1 MLITPHK
8 ETKYIM
14 RIVKPLKYF
23 SVLIEGLNKST
34 KNETKSTYFVQMYDE
49 DVNTGMFCI
58 CEIFE

>member
-1 MLITPHK
+1 
-8 ETKYIM
+8 M
-14 RIVKPLKYF
+14 RIVKPLKDF

-34 KNETKSTYFVQMYDE
+34 ENETKSIYFVQMYDE